1 MTTFL
6 LLWAATGCKKD
17 DPRDKNGGKVELE
30 IFEPEAGAMVDPG
43 RTMVRGKVEGLEDLE
58 LNGERVE
65 VDGNLWEAEIDLP
78 RGITTFEIAGEDETG
93 HRVYLRQSVLAGDF
107 RDSEGTLEQGIG
119 IRLNEGGLN
128 AATGLVG
135 DLLDPEQI
143 NAILPGI
150 NPVYQDAYG
159 VFGLNAVEVTANL
172 QGVWFNT
179 PRITLEPGGGAL
191 EVEVILPDL
200 YVLVPAYGQAIGF
213 DFDEVL
219 TLTATQAV
227 VTGYVELGATE
238 GGSLEADLRA
248 PTVEL
253 RGFYFDTTLLPG
265 SVEDW
270 LLSDTI
276 QTTVQDLLIEQIST
290 MVPSLLDEQLAA
302 LKIEFETELLGKQ
315 LALAAAFDT
324 VSIDRD
330 GVLLIA
336 DLDLEVDGPF
346 TKDSD
351 GWLAS
356 GADEPRPSTSPD
368 LAVQLSDD
376 VVNKM
381 LHELWR
387 GGLLDMGLSTEDGS
401 LDAFMLEPLGANGS
415 GAIQLDARLP
425 PVLIQGDD
433 GLELQLGELIV
444 EIETPGGDNGDFLE
458 IAVGGKIGL
467 EVALSG
473 GALGLDLG
481 SPELAIMVRDNGWG
495 ASDESITNILEEEL
509 PIDVLLA
516 LVGNIEIPMPTLGEL
531 TIPDAEVGRDE
542 AGVFTTID
550 MNF

>member
-6 LLWAATGCKKD
+6 LLWAVTGCKKD
-17 DPRDKNGGKVELE
+17 EPDAKKGGKVELE
-30 IFEPEAGAMVDPG
+30 VFEPEAGAMVDPG
-43 RTMVRGKVEGLEDLE
+43 STMVRGKVEGLQDLE
-58 LNGERVE
+58 LNGEPVE

-78 RGITTFEIAGEDETG
+78 RGITTLEIAGEDRTG

-107 RDSEGTLEQGIG
+107 RDSDATLEQGIG

-128 AATGLVG
+128 AATDLVS
-135 DLLDPEQI
+135 DLLNPAEI

-150 NPVYQDAYG
+150 NPVYQDSYG
-159 VFGLNAVEVTANL
+159 IFGLDAVEITANL
-172 QGVWFNT
+172 QGLWFET
-179 PRITLEPGGGAL
+179 PRISLEPGGGAL

-200 YVLVPAYGQAIGF
+200 YVLVPVYGQAIGF

-227 VTGYVELGATE
+227 VSGYIELGADD
-238 GGSLEADLRA
+238 GAIEADLRA
-248 PTVEL
+248 PVVEL

-265 SVEDW
+265 SIEDW

-276 QTTVQDLLIEQIST
+276 QTTVQGLLVEQISA

-302 LKIEFETELLGKQ
+302 LKIELETELLGKQ
-315 LALAAAFDT
+315 LALAAGFDT

-346 TKDSD
+346 TKDSE

-356 GADEPRPSTSPD
+356 GADEPRPSTGPD

-401 LDAFMLEPLGANGS
+401 LDAFMLEPLGANGE
-415 GAIQLDARLP
+415 GAIQIDARLP
-425 PVLIQGDD
+425 PVLIQGED
-433 GLELQLGELIV
+433 GAELQLGELIV
-444 EIETPGGDNGDFLE
+444 DIETPGGDNGDYLQV
-458 IAVGGKIGL
+458 AVGGK
-467 EVALSG
+467 VALDVSLSD
-473 GALGLDLG
+473 GALGLGFG
-481 SPELAIMVRDNGWG
+481 SPQLAIMVRDNGWG
-495 ASDESITNILEEEL
+495 ASDESITNVLEEEL
-509 PIDVLLA
+509 PVDVLLA
-516 LVGNIEIPMPTLGEL
+516 LVGDIEIPMPTLGDI

-542 AGVFTTID
+542 SGVFTTID